1 MDWCRRTKCRNK
13 HRAADVYLI
22 DRHLNGGKRCAAQT
36 GIGIVTGGGDIADC
50 GADGAALATSIAT
63 HTAAA
68 IAAAIIMV
76 VQNNYS
82 NNRVLTIDAL
92 RGIALFG
99 ILAINIQSFVWGLS
113 GPTLGMLDAN
123 SSAADLATVFFSA
136 LLLEY
141 KFYPIF
147 CFCFGYGFMTQ
158 TRRWT
163 RHQENAQTRFTQ
175 RLNIM
180 LIMGALHGIFL
191 YFGDVLSRYALTGY
205 ILRHYA
211 GSGPRRLLA
220 ATKFWFWVTV
230 MITLVTAILTGLI
243 SLDLFADDGALN
255 TATLATDATNATKAE
270 AIKLIRSTINIYATG
285 SYADITWQRM
295 QDYLTITV
303 YFIFSM
309 PQLMLLF
316 LLGALTAKMGWL
328 STLNWHD
335 KYRAR
340 WTKILLI
347 SLAIGL
353 PINFFYAMSAVELA
367 RDPGNLPG
375 FIHILLSGF
384 IPVLAFAYIAGAAL
398 AATSTAGTRVLS
410 VFAAA
415 GKIALTNYL
424 AQSIIVGFLLYGYGY
439 GYGAEGVFTQFPLL
453 MLALVIYTLQVL
465 FSHIYLRYFSIGPME
480 ILWRKFS

>member
-1 MDWCRRTKCRNK
+1 
-13 HRAADVYLI
+13 
-22 DRHLNGGKRCAAQT
+22 
-36 GIGIVTGGGDIADC
+36 
-50 GADGAALATSIAT
+50 
-63 HTAAA
+63 
-68 IAAAIIMV
+68 
-76 VQNNYS
+76 
-82 NNRVLTIDAL
+82 
-92 RGIALFG
+92 
-99 ILAINIQSFVWGLS
+99 
-113 GPTLGMLDAN
+113 
-123 SSAADLATVFFSA
+123 
-136 LLLEY
+136 
-141 KFYPIF
+141 
-147 CFCFGYGFMTQ
+147 
-158 TRRWT
+158 
-163 RHQENAQTRFTQ
+163 
-175 RLNIM
+175 
-180 LIMGALHGIFL
+180 
-191 YFGDVLSRYALTGY
+191 
-205 ILRHYA
+205 
-211 GSGPRRLLA
+211 
-220 ATKFWFWVTV
+220 
-230 MITLVTAILTGLI
+230 
-243 SLDLFADDGALN
+243 
-255 TATLATDATNATKAE
+255 
-270 AIKLIRSTINIYATG
+270 
-285 SYADITWQRM
+285 M

-453 MLALVIYTLQVL
+453 MLALVIYTLQLL

>member
-1 MDWCRRTKCRNK
+1 M
-13 HRAADVYLI
+13 
-22 DRHLNGGKRCAAQT
+22 
-36 GIGIVTGGGDIADC
+36 
-50 GADGAALATSIAT
+50 
-63 HTAAA
+63 
-68 IAAAIIMV
+68 
-76 VQNNYS
+76 QNNYQ
-82 NNRVLTIDAL
+82 NNRVLAIDAL

-147 CFCFGYGFMTQ
+147 CFCFGYGFVTQ

-163 RHQENAQTRFTQ
+163 RHQENAQTRFTR

-211 GSGPRRLLA
+211 GSGPRRLWV

-230 MITLVTAILTGLI
+230 IITLVTAMLTSLI
-243 SLDLFADDGALN
+243 SLDLFADDGAIN
-255 TATLATDATNATKAE
+255 TANLATNAE

-285 SYADITWQRM
+285 SFVDITWQRM

-316 LLGALTAKMGWL
+316 LLGAFTAKMGWL
-328 STLNWHD
+328 SKLSRHD

-340 WTKILLI
+340 WKKILFI
-347 SLAIGL
+347 SLAVGV
-353 PINFFYAMSAVELA
+353 PINLFYAISAVELA

-375 FIHILLSGF
+375 FTHILLSGF
-384 IPVLAFAYIAGAAL
+384 IPVLAFAYIASAAL
-398 AATSTAGTRVLS
+398 AATSHAGTRVLS

-439 GYGAEGVFTQFPLL
+439 GAGGAFTQFPLL
-453 MLALVIYTLQVL
+453 MLALVIYTLQLL
-465 FSHIYLRYFSIGPME
+465 FSHIYLRYFSTGPME